1 MIIPRKRWQPCKV
14 EPWAISP
21 TGEVVR
27 VVVHREYL
35 NPRQERFALEYLKDG
50 NGTKAAIRA
59 GYAASS
65 AAVQASRLL
74 NTETVV
80 DKIRALQNGVQQRNE
95 DTLDKTLRELCA
107 IAFADPLPLFDR
119 KWNLLPP
126 NKIPKDA
133 RRAFDG
139 LEFQKSVKGGVRT
152 VKVRFANKLAA
163 LKILGKGFG
172 MFPKPPKA

>member
-1 MIIPRKRWQPCKV
+1 MSKDGEPRNT
-14 EPWAISP
+14 A
-21 TGEVVR
+21 
-27 VVVHREYL
+27 VHRSKL
-35 NPRQERFALEYLKDG
+35 NTRQERFVLEYLKDG
-50 NGTKAAIRA
+50 NGTKAAMRA

-80 DKIRALQNGVQQRNE
+80 DKIRALQNRVQQRNE
-95 DTLDKTLRELCA
+95 DTLDKTLRGLGE
-107 IAFADPLPLFDR
+107 IAFADPGHFFDR

-133 RRAFDG
+133 RSALDG
-139 LEFQKSVKGGVRT
+139 LEVQESVKGGVRT

-163 LKILGKGFG
+163 LEILGKHLWL
-172 MFPKPPKA
+172 FPKPLKAGR